1 MATLSRIRRS
11 AGKTRSRKTRGPA
24 REAKLSRLHKP
35 AGMSL
40 EAWQRELRRQFG
52 REQQFNWRNV
62 GADPV
67 FSEFEVTNPESK
79 NTYRIAIR
87 GTEPGDNFCSCP
99 DFGTSTLGTCK
110 HIEFVLGRL
119 AQRRGGKTAL
129 NAGFRPPYS
138 EIYVQYGSRREVRF
152 RAGEDC
158 PAELAR
164 LTARF
169 FDAEQKLLPD
179 AFGRFETLL
188 SAAANIDH
196 ELRCYEDVLSLVA
209 EVRDGERRRAVLD
222 EAFSKGIRSPTFKNL
237 LKVPLYDYQREG
249 ALFAARAGRVL
260 IGDEMGLGKTIQALA
275 AAEILARYCGVER
288 VLIVC
293 PTSLKHQWEREIA
306 KFTERIADV
315 IGGSLVRRTEQF
327 ATPSFFKITN
337 YDTVHRDLEAIGRWS
352 PDLVILDEAQR
363 IKNWN
368 TRIARS
374 VKRIVSPYAVVLTGT
389 PLENRLE
396 ELISIVQFIDRFRLG
411 PTFRLLD
418 EHQDR
423 DEAGRVIGYRG
434 LDRIGQTLKPI
445 LIRRR
450 KSEVLDQLPPRLDKN
465 FFVSMTTEQLQ
476 HHEENREIVARI
488 VTRWRHHGF
497 LSEAD
502 QRRLMIALQNM
513 RMSCDSAYLL
523 DQKTDSGPKA
533 DELATLLEELY
544 ESPETK
550 VVIFSQWLRMHEL
563 LRRRFADRAWDY
575 VLFHGGVPAGQR
587 GALVDRFRQDPACRA
602 FLATDAGGV
611 GLNLQHANVVVNVDL
626 PWNPAVLEQRIG
638 RVHRLGQT
646 QPVSV
651 VNYVAKGTIEEGM
664 LSVLSFKKSL
674 FAGVLDGGES
684 EVFLGG
690 SRLKRFMQ
698 TVENVSGHITGPTAA
713 EMEDLRPA
721 GTLAEVATTA
731 DRGTNGSAGNGSANG
746 HGRGS
751 ATATEPEEP
760 STVLATLA
768 GIAGQTG
775 SEPLMGLLQGGLN
788 LLQQLAVAAAAPP
801 TARTATRGSANHSA
815 GLFQTARDEATGQ
828 SYLQLRLPEPEV
840 LDRALAAFSALLNG
854 LRPR

>member
-1 MATLSRIRRS
+1 MATLSGTRRS
-11 AGKTRSRKTRGPA
+11 AGKTASRKNRRPA
-24 REAKLSRLHKP
+24 REPKLSRLHKP
-35 AGMSL
+35 DGMSL
-40 EAWQRELRRQFG
+40 ETWQRELRRQFG
-52 REQQFNWRNV
+52 REQPFTWRNV
-62 GADPV
+62 GTEPV

-79 NTYRIAIR
+79 NTYRVAVR

-99 DFGTSTLGTCK
+99 DFGTSSLGTCK

-119 AQRRGGKTAL
+119 AQRRGGKLAL
-129 NAGFRPPYS
+129 KAGFRPPYS

-164 LTARF
+164 LTAQF
-169 FDAEQKLLPD
+169 FDAEQRLLPD

-188 SAAANIDH
+188 SAAAKIDH

-209 EVRDGERRRAVLD
+209 EVRDGERRRAILD
-222 EAFSKGIRSPTFKNL
+222 EAFSKGIRSPAFKNL
-237 LKVPLYDYQREG
+237 LKVPLYEYQREG

-260 IGDEMGLGKTIQALA
+260 IGDEMGLGKTIQAIA

-306 KFTERIADV
+306 KFTERTAEV
-315 IGGSLVRRTEQF
+315 IGGSLLRREEQF
-327 ATPSFFKITN
+327 STPSFFKITN
-337 YDTVHRDLEAIGRWS
+337 YDTVHRDLETIGSWS

-450 KSEVLDQLPPRLDKN
+450 KSEVLSQLPPRLDKN
-465 FFVSMTTEQLQ
+465 FFVSMTAEQLH
-476 HHEENREIVARI
+476 HHEENREVVAK
-488 VTRWRHHGF
+488 VVAKWRHHGF

-502 QRRLMIALQNM
+502 QRRLMISLQNM

-544 ESPETK
+544 EGPETK

-563 LRRRFADRAWDY
+563 LRRRFAERSWDY
-575 VLFHGGVPAGQR
+575 VLFHGGVPASKR
-587 GALVDRFRQDPACRA
+587 GALVDRFRQDKACRA

-611 GLNLQHANVVVNVDL
+611 GLNLQHANVVVNIDL

-721 GTLAEVATTA
+721 GDSA
-731 DRGTNGSAGNGSANG
+731 DRETNDKNDKTRNGSANG
-746 HGRGS
+746 HGAGGAAPREIEEP
-751 ATATEPEEP
+751 ATAIG
-760 STVLATLA
+760 TLA
-768 GIAGQTG
+768 GITGQAG

-788 LLQQLAVAAAAPP
+788 LLQQLAAAASTPP
-801 TARTATRGSANHSA
+801 AGRGNSQSAA
-815 GLFQTARDEATGQ
+815 GLFQTARDESTGQ
-828 SYLQLRLPEPEV
+828 SYLQVRLPEPEV